1 MSDDERRLAEL
12 GYKQELHRG
21 WSGFSNFAISF
32 SIISILAGTFT
43 TYGQAWNNGGPIAIT
58 VGWPLIS
65 IPILIIG
72 FCLAELVSRYPTSGG
87 IYWFA
92 GKLGGPV
99 WAWYTGW
106 FNWIGLVGVIASVQY
121 ACATFMNA
129 TLGLYGLD
137 LGFMNFGDSEH
148 ILGETFALFALILL
162 VTTIINIFQTHLL
175 AVINNVSVW
184 WHVLGVAVIIV
195 ILVLVPDD
203 HQSLSFVFSER
214 INNSGFNL
222 DDGASGL
229 FFWFYVLPLGFL
241 LTLVTIR
248 LIPAL
253 VDQFGW
259 RWAFA
264 ALAPG
269 PLLGVLGMLRLRS
282 LPEAVGMAG
291 GRR

>member
-1 MSDDERRLAEL
+1 M
-12 GYKQELHRG
+12 
-21 WSGFSNFAISF
+21 
-32 SIISILAGTFT
+32 
-43 TYGQAWNNGGPIAIT
+43 
-58 VGWPLIS
+58 
-65 IPILIIG
+65 
-72 FCLAELVSRYPTSGG
+72 
-87 IYWFA
+87 
-92 GKLGGPV
+92 
-99 WAWYTGW
+99 
-106 FNWIGLVGVIASVQY
+106 IASVQY